1 MSPIALPHTLDLCPA
16 ALLEKGVKWHRQG
29 WSLIAGVILLR
40 KICIALFPPLKRAKW
55 TDFDFSWLRELK
67 TREVALLPLWHF
79 HHKLGGACW
88 IQSLWAVKISGL
100 NFIHLSNAQSLGP
113 GDSVG
118 ASAVV
123 SYMLF
128 CCYSELAQVCPPQV
142 REEAL
147 WNATSLCCLSC

>member
-1 MSPIALPHTLDLCPA
+1 MPGSPVGEGRQMTSARLVFNSRRDFIKENLYCPF
-16 ALLEKGVKWHRQG
+16 
-29 WSLIAGVILLR
+29 S
-40 KICIALFPPLKRAKW
+40 PLKRAKW

-118 ASAVV
+118 ARAVV